1 MSSALNRSSALQ
13 CFECS
18 NSMMK
23 SGLLFECEPLSLTS
37 TLSMHPS
44 LVPRTLSILC
54 SIGIESCWGSGNKT
68 ICTPGWDSTNNR
80 FGHVVVS
87 VVHGIAMHV
96 YEAVTWSIKQVH
108 LYIHLYIMSSF
119 FPSGIVLWELGLL
132 CSSRYCVWTRH
143 LQLSHHWPS
152 ISNSTL

>member
-1 MSSALNRSSALQ
+1 MISALNRSSALQ
-13 CFECS
+13 RFECS

-37 TLSMHPS
+37 ILSMHPS

-54 SIGIESCWGSGNKT
+54 SIGSLAEGLGTRLYALQDEIPPK
-68 ICTPGWDSTNNR
+68 NR
-80 FGHVVVS
+80 FGQVVVC

-96 YEAVTWSIKQVH
+96 YEGVTWSIKQVH

-119 FPSGIVLWELGLL
+119 FSSGIVLWELGLL